1 MSPTHFTREGRATD
15 GPALEPA
22 SVSLRWRV
30 SIIVTTVAS
39 LVLKL
44 LLAAKTYG
52 TNDVYRFEAFMAASR
67 YFGAFIYR
75 ATADFNHPPS
85 MIHVLLLMGWLS
97 KVTGLPF
104 SFWLRVPGILAD
116 AASVWVLWKLLEQRL
131 PERSIR
137 WALLMFAAAPTFFLV
152 AGFHGNTDTIMIFF
166 LLVSVYVNERGMHA
180 WLAGVMF
187 GLSMCFKITPV
198 IAAPVMYFN
207 MRDARKRI
215 SFFTAACGALLI
227 AWSPYIFQDT
237 WFMVRQIFGYH
248 SIYGH
253 WGLSYLSARL
263 LDRLPVWGWPNDAFR
278 LGGAYALLG
287 GTTYLA
293 WWMNRQGTR
302 PRLYS
307 QVGIVFFLLLS
318 LTNAFGVQ
326 YLAWLVPW
334 VVGFGAMPTAI
345 FFTASG
351 VFLFLAYNYWSQ
363 GIPWYM
369 ADSYRMGDFQGHLD
383 YFQIMCW
390 LSVLVILIVAWKQ
403 MRASATDPRLWSSRF
418 TPRTSQ
424 FVALPVALIFLI
436 YPAFRQARR
445 DNVAIPWP
453 TRQQRA
459 SNVRAAQ
466 YLELSSQLYRMGRYQ
481 DAIATAHQAVAL
493 RPDFAAAYGN
503 LSTAYEA
510 LRMWD
515 EALRSARQAFQL
527 QPDYPMAKDNL
538 DRLLEEKR
546 ETDASRPSR

>member
-1 MSPTHFTREGRATD
+1 MSTTHFTREGRATD

-22 SVSLRWRV
+22 SVSLPWRI
-30 SIIVTTVAS
+30 SIIATTVAS
-39 LVLKL
+39 LLLKL

-75 ATADFNHPPS
+75 ATPDFNHPPS
-85 MIHVLLLMGWLS
+85 MIHVLLLVGWLS
-97 KVTGLPF
+97 NVTGLPF

-116 AASVWVLWKLLEQRL
+116 AASVWVLWKILGPRL
-131 PERSIR
+131 QERSIR
-137 WALLMFAAAPTFFLV
+137 WALLMFAAAPPFFLV

-166 LLVSVYVNERGMHA
+166 LLLSVYVNERGMHA

-198 IAAPVMYFN
+198 IAAPVMYFH
-207 MRDARKRI
+207 MRDPRKRI
-215 SFFTAACGALLI
+215 AFFAAAGGVLLI

-248 SIYGH
+248 GSYGH
-253 WGLSYLSARL
+253 WGLSYLLLHL
-263 LDRLPVWGWPNDAFR
+263 LDRLPALQPLNYDFWVDGP
-278 LGGAYALLG
+278 YALLG

-293 WWMNRQGTR
+293 WRMNRQGTR

-307 QVGIVFFLLLS
+307 QVAIVFFLLLS
-318 LTNAFGVQ
+318 LTSAFGVQ

-334 VVGFGAMPTAI
+334 VVGLGAMPTAI

-351 VFLFLAYNYWSQ
+351 VFLFLVYNYWSQ

-390 LSVLVILIVAWKQ
+390 LSVLMILIVAWKQ
-403 MRASATDPRLWSSRF
+403 MWTSTTDPRLSRSRF
-418 TPRTSQ
+418 STRTSQ
-424 FVALPVALIFLI
+424 FVAVPAALIFLI

-466 YLELSSQLYRMGRYQ
+466 YLDLSSQLYRMGRYQ
-481 DAIATAHQAVAL
+481 GAIAAAQRSVAL
-493 RPDFAAAYGN
+493 RPNFVAAYGN

-510 LRMWD
+510 LHMWD
-515 EALRSARQAFQL
+515 EALRNAQQAVQL
-527 QPDYPMAKDNL
+527 QPDLPMAKDNF
-538 DRLLEEKR
+538 DRILEERQK
-546 ETDASRPSR
+546 TGGSQPSR